1 MIAILSL
8 AISLGYIVGG
18 SSFQQNLVLDGVS
31 LPVDWSSSVNYFPA
45 LTAESALVT
54 AQFLGNNT
62 ATISSIVGKKKTDP
76 QTKKIFAGLHK
87 TYVDFTIEPNLP
99 DGYLYFGN
107 GDDLKNLP
115 YMLKTNA
122 FFMAAVRSGP
132 NKTFEIDPFGYRG
145 STYFSQLTACLKNTV
160 PRVSATLDPLLNVL
174 KLKVFNSS
182 DPTTELTGYSQE
194 QAATYLLYQISYF
207 AQNVHASTHVSY
219 EPRLIFCYRSLQCEI
234 LNLIF
239 EELLAIHHNNLRLQ
253 FLITYN
259 TDLPSDNVLGY
270 DARDHEHLP

>member
-1 MIAILSL
+1 MIATFPIFLC
-8 AISLGYIVGG
+8 LGYIAVGN
-18 SSFQQNLVLDGVS
+18 SFQQNLVLDGVS

-45 LTAESALVT
+45 LTAQSALVT
-54 AQFLGNNT
+54 GQFLGNNT
-62 ATISSIVGKKKTDP
+62 NTILSIIGKKKTDP
-76 QTKKIFAGLHK
+76 NTKKIFAGLHEA
-87 TYVDFTIEPNLP
+87 YVDFTIEPNLP

-132 NKTFEIDPFGYRG
+132 NRTFEIDPFGNKG

-160 PRVSATLDPLLNVL
+160 PRVSATFDPLLKVL
-174 KLKVFNSS
+174 SLKVFNSS
-182 DPTTELTGYSQE
+182 DPTTELTGYTQE

-219 EPRLIFCYRSLQCEI
+219 ELHLFSVAKLRNSYSHFHYRVQTS
-234 LNLIF
+234 
-239 EELLAIHHNNLRLQ
+239 H
-253 FLITYN
+253 
-259 TDLPSDNVLGY
+259 
-270 DARDHEHLP
+270 ARHENSR